1 MKKSGYYILAFDST
15 HHAIKAEEQLKKHKL
30 EAEMIPT
37 PRGVDAS
44 CGLSIKIPDRCLE
57 RVRELI
63 DMPGSRVKLYR
74 VGAKEGRTVYVEQ
87 EM

>member
-1 MKKSGYYILAFDST
+1 MEKGGYHILAFDST
-15 HHAIKAEEQLKKHKL
+15 YHAIKAEEKLKKNKL

-37 PRGVDAS
+37 PRDVDAS
-44 CGLSIKIPDRCLE
+44 CGLSIKISDRCLE

-63 DMPGSRVKLYR
+63 DMQGSRVKLYK
-74 VGAKEGRTVYVEQ
+74 VGTKEGRTVYVEQ

>member
-1 MKKSGYYILAFDST
+1 MKNSGYYILAFDST
-15 HHAIKAEEQLKKHKL
+15 HHAIKAEEQLKKNKL

-37 PRGVDAS
+37 PRDVDAS
-44 CGLSIKIPDRCLE
+44 CGLSIKIPDRCVE
-57 RVRELI
+57 RARELI

-74 VGAKEGRTVYVEQ
+74 IDIIRGRMVYVEQ